1 MYGSDM
7 DIRQLTKLSSYDIV
21 VKSVKGVFRC
31 FAFYPQGS
39 FLFETKALSVFASGF
54 ERIRTRRISG
64 IQKGVKR
71 AIGQPAGAY
80 KDFSEGKEIDSAGG
94 MPIMVERTSPPRYIV
109 LIPELPPFGN

>member
-21 VKSVKGVFRC
+21 VKSVKGVYRC

-39 FLFETKALSVFASGF
+39 FLFETKALTVFASGF

-64 IQKGVKR
+64 IQKQVKKPLDNLR
-71 AIGQPAGAY
+71 GRTKIFQ
-80 KDFSEGKEIDSAGG
+80 KEKKL
-94 MPIMVERTSPPRYIV
+94 IV
-109 LIPELPPFGN
+109 REACPLW